1 MKVIAIGD
9 LHDSPHIK
17 SKERFRWIGKHISNI
32 KPDYVVQ
39 IGDFLTLDSCTYY
52 IPDDTYSARID
63 KPTFIKEMESFDE
76 AMEDFSYG
84 LGKTKIKKYITL
96 GNHEKRMWRY
106 EDKNPTFYGM
116 CQKEFYGICKKY
128 GWDVIP
134 WGEYLMLGGV
144 GFIHAPI
151 NPMGKEYGGEA
162 SERQIAN
169 KSKIDIVFGH
179 SHRAQDVRV
188 PKISDTKNDFT
199 RILNIGCALPENHI
213 ENYAK
218 HSLTGWTYQICELEI
233 WDNHIMEVKN
243 ISMKQLKKLYG

>member
-9 LHDSPHIK
+9 LHDSPHIRNK
-17 SKERFRWIGKHISNI
+17 SRFRWIAKHIRKV
-32 KPDYVVQ
+32 KPDAVVQ
-39 IGDFLTLDSCTYY
+39 IGDMITLDSCTYY
-52 IPDDTYSARID
+52 IADDTYTARIE
-63 KPTFIKEMESFDE
+63 KPTFMKEMQSFDE
-76 AMEDFSYG
+76 ALEEFAYG
-84 LGKTKIKKYITL
+84 LKDTKVKKYYTL

-128 GWDVIP
+128 KWDVIP

-162 SERQIAN
+162 SERQVAN

-179 SHRAQDVRV
+179 SHRAQDNRV
-188 PKISDTKNDFT
+188 PKISPIPNDFT
-199 RILNIGCALPENHI
+199 RVLNLGCALPENHI
-213 ENYAK
+213 ESYAK

-233 WDNHIMEVKN
+233 WDNHIMEVNN

>member
-9 LHDSPHIK
+9 LHDSPNIRNK
-17 SKERFRWIGKHISNI
+17 SRFRWIAKHIRKV
-32 KPDYVVQ
+32 KPDAVVQ
-39 IGDFLTLDSCTYY
+39 IGDMITLDSCTYY
-52 IPDDTYSARID
+52 ISDDSYTARIE
-63 KPTFIKEMESFDE
+63 KPTFMKEMQSFDE
-76 AMEDFSYG
+76 ALEEFAYG
-84 LGKTKIKKYITL
+84 LKDTKVKKYYTL

-128 GWDVIP
+128 KWNVIP

-179 SHRAQDVRV
+179 SHRAQDNRV
-188 PKISDTKNDFT
+188 PKISESVNDFT
-199 RILNIGCALPENHI
+199 RVVNIGCALPDNHI

-233 WDNHIMEVKN
+233 WDNHIMEVNN
-243 ISMKQLKKLYG
+243 ISMKQLQKLYG